1 MEKRL
6 RNKILLHMLYG
17 FGAAVVI
24 IGALFKILHLEVGP
38 LTGGLVL
45 GIGLGTE
52 AIIFCIAAL
61 DTSDIKEE
69 HESYVKAQEGEQIIK
84 GNNDDGLSEK
94 LDQMLADAKLDVAL
108 MEKLTGSITDF
119 QSTVESLSPMA
130 NAISSTT
137 SYSEKLSEATVSI
150 DDLNDAYKKQ
160 VDVINDQVSI
170 QSDRLEMAKS
180 NTELDEETY
189 QKAESLKA
197 QIDAL
202 SENLNALNQVYA
214 GMLSAMNKN

>member
-1 MEKRL
+1 
-6 RNKILLHMLYG
+6 MLYG

-130 NAISSTT
+130 NVISSTT
-137 SYSEKLSEATVSI
+137 SYSEKLSEATLSI

>member
-130 NAISSTT
+130 NVISSTT
-137 SYSEKLSEATVSI
+137 SYSEKLSEATLSI

-160 VDVINDQVSI
+160 VDVINDQVTI

>member
-1 MEKRL
+1 
-6 RNKILLHMLYG
+6 MLYG

-130 NAISSTT
+130 NVISSTT
-137 SYSEKLSEATVSI
+137 SYSEKLSEATLSI

-160 VDVINDQVSI
+160 VDVINDQVTI

>member
-130 NAISSTT
+130 NVISSTT
-137 SYSEKLSEATVSI
+137 SYSEKLSEATLSI